1 MTLQITLATPD
12 QAALVHQI
20 MQDAFAEYIGVLQ
33 PPSGTHAETVED
45 VRRAMSAG
53 GAILAWED
61 DTAIGSARYNRKP
74 DHFYIGRVAVLP
86 AYRGKGIA
94 SAMMAYL
101 EGMARDAGVERVQI
115 GVRMALP
122 QNLALYQWLGYEI
135 ISIAPHEKAPQT
147 MVATLAKHL

>member
-1 MTLQITLATPD
+1 MTLQITPAPPD

-33 PPSGTHAETVED
+33 PPSSTHAETVED
-45 VRRAMSAG
+45 VLRAMSAG
-53 GAILAWED
+53 GAVLAWED
-61 DTAIGSARYNRKP
+61 DIAVGSARYNRKS

-101 EGMARDAGVERVQI
+101 EGLARDAGVERVQI

-122 QNLALYQWLGYEI
+122 QNLALYQRLGYEI
-135 ISIAPHEKAPQT
+135 ISI
-147 MVATLAKHL
+147 